1 MSVGIVAKK
10 NHYVRAGKIEFFP
23 QNGRQFNQSEANRW
37 KIQNKYWKSPDQKDY
52 KRDILETYL

>member
-37 KIQNKYWKSPDQKDY
+37 KIQNKY
-52 KRDILETYL
+52 